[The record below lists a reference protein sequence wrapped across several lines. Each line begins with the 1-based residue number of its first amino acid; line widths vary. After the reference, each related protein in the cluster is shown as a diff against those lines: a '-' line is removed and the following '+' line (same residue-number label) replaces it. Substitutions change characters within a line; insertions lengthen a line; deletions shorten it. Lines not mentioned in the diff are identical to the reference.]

1 MLPQLDAVD
10 LPADAVEVGRMGE
23 PWGVKGWFKVHAYS
37 SAPEALFS
45 SKRWYLGSSS
55 GASEHAKG
63 ASLLRII
70 EAKEHG
76 GGVVAGAR
84 DVVDRDSATLLRGCR
99 IFIARSAFPSAD
111 PDEYYWV
118 DLLGLEVFN
127 RECVALGQVG
137 EFLTSAAQTVMV
149 LHYKAEGKILQRMI
163 PFVGV
168 YVDSVDLPAR
178 RIVVDWQPDY
188 G

>member
-23 PWGVKGWFKVHAYS
+23 PWGVKGWFKVHAYN

-45 SKRWYLGSSS
+45 SKRWFLLPAS
-55 GASEHAKG
+55 GASAGAQG
-63 ASLLRII
+63 ASLLRIT
-70 EAKEHG
+70 EAKDHG

-84 DVVDRDSATLLRGCR
+84 DVADRDSATVLRGCR
-99 IFIARSAFPSAD
+99 IFIPRSAFPSVG

-118 DLLGLEVFN
+118 DLVGLAVFN
-127 RECVALGQVG
+127 REGAALGQVE
-137 EFLTSAAQTVMV
+137 EFLTTAAQTVM
-149 LHYKAEGKILQRMI
+149 LLQYEAEGKSQQRMI
-163 PFVGV
+163 PFVSV
-168 YVDSVDLPAR
+168 YVDSVDFAAR